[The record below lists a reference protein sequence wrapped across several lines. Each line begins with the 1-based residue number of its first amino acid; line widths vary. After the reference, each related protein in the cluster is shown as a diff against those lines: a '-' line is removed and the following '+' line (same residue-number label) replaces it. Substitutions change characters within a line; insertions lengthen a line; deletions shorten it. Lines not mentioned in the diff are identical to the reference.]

1 MLTRTCLK
9 FYRVFIVQLYKQNAT
24 YSNGSAMRWCIVHN
38 NLEGIRLLLGHGARF
53 KPRMAL
59 LPFRWDFDEDFGG
72 VLHLTRSLTI
82 GKFLL
87 DQGAEV
93 NEVSDFGRT
102 PLHVAVENGDLA
114 MAALLL
120 ESGADVNA
128 DGRRN
133 LGPSFFHST
142 PLKCALK
149 LGCDDTKLSMV
160 KLLIE
165 YGANL
170 MLPRG
175 NSHSLTL
182 LSLLPGP
189 SPYDF
194 THVNNGT
201 FGTPRH
207 SVHL

>member
-1 MLTRTCLK
+1 
-9 FYRVFIVQLYKQNAT
+9 
-24 YSNGSAMRWCIVHN
+24 
-38 NLEGIRLLLGHGARF
+38 
-53 KPRMAL
+53 MAP

-72 VLHLTRSLTI
+72 VLHLTRNLTI

-93 NEVSDFGRT
+93 NEVSDSGRT

-149 LGCDDTKLSMV
+149 LGCNDTKLSMV

-165 YGANL
+165 YGAKL
-170 MLPRG
+170 TLPRG
-175 NSHSLTL
+175 NSHLLTL
-182 LSLLPGP
+182 LSPLPGP

-194 THVNNGT
+194 THVNNRT
-201 FGTPRH
+201 FGTPRQ